1 MICGIL
7 RSAAVVAV
15 AANAPAQQVITV
27 ATITVATIHPQPT
40 RPIRRVLI
48 PIVWFSEK

>member
-15 AANAPAQQVITV
+15 AANAPAEQVIP
-27 ATITVATIHPQPT
+27 VATIHPQLT

-48 PIVWFSEK
+48 PIVWFSER